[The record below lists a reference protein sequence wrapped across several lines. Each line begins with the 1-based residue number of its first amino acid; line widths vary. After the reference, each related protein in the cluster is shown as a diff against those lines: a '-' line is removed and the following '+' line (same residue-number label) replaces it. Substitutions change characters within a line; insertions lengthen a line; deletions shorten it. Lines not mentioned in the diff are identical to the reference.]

1 MAAPNLQ
8 FAPQIAQARQLFSR
22 GDFSAAAPI
31 LRKIVERQP
40 ANAEALYDLARCH
53 IQLGEFADARKRL
66 EQTIRLVPRQAVLH
80 SQLAR
85 VHMLENNFPAAHRCV
100 DEALRLAPGTP
111 EFLARKA
118 DIFFTQ
124 GDYPAAYDALR
135 ERIDAGDDSPDIAF
149 AFARIAPKVSQTE
162 KGVELLQRMLATEQ
176 PVFMRSQALFRL
188 GALLDKLKRYDDA
201 FAAYAE
207 GNRLRAHR
215 YDPARHAR
223 IIDELIAAWTP
234 EAIARLPRNTQ
245 RNELHV
251 FIVGMPRSGTTLVE
265 QILAS
270 HSKVFGAGEPNDLD
284 VVANSIQPPAPGEAP
299 HVSNLA
305 LLTPKTI
312 ERAAR
317 EYTRAVLVG
326 SPAGAQRI
334 TDKMPVNFMHL
345 GLISIL
351 FPQARII
358 HTTRKPLDTCLSCH
372 FQSWTSVFP
381 WVNDLAHI
389 GAYYNDYLRLM
400 AHWKNV
406 LSLPILDVSYEQLTA
421 DQEPWSRR
429 MIDFIGLP
437 WDDRCLRFYETQRRV
452 QNMNQDLVRQPI
464 YRSSV
469 ERWRHYE
476 KHLGPL
482 KAALNSSG
490 GAIA

>member
-8 FAPQIAQARQLFSR
+8 FAPQIAQARSLFAH
-22 GDFSAAAPI
+22 GNFSAAAPI

-40 ANAEALYDLARCH
+40 TNAEALYDLARCH
-53 IQLGEFADARKRL
+53 IQLGQFTEARKRL
-66 EQTIRLVPRQAVLH
+66 EQTIKLIPRQAVLH

-85 VHMLENNFPAAHRCV
+85 VYMLENNFSVAHRCV
-100 DEALRLAPGTP
+100 EEALRLAPGTP

-118 DIFFTQ
+118 DICFTQ
-124 GDYPAAYDALR
+124 GNYPAAFDALK
-135 ERIDAGDDSPDIAF
+135 DHLTPGACPPDIAF
-149 AFARIAPKVSQTE
+149 AFARIAPKVDQIE
-162 KGVELLQRMLATEQ
+162 LGVTLLEEMLATEQ

-188 GALLDKLKRYDDA
+188 GELLDKQKLYDRA

-215 YDPARHAR
+215 YDPQQHSR
-223 IIDELIAAWTP
+223 IIDQLIAAWTP
-234 EAIARLPRNTQ
+234 EAIARLPKNTQ

-270 HSKVFGAGEPNDLD
+270 HPKVFGAGEPNDLD
-284 VVANSIQPPAPGEAP
+284 AAANSIQPPSPGEAP
-299 HVSNLA
+299 HVNNLA
-305 LLTPKTI
+305 LLTPKSI

-317 EYTRAVLVG
+317 DYTRAVLTG
-326 SPAGAQRI
+326 SSSSIQRI

-358 HTTRKPLDTCLSCH
+358 HTTRDPLDTCLSCH

-389 GAYYNDYLRLM
+389 GAFYNDYLRLM
-400 AHWKNV
+400 AHWKKV
-406 LSLPILDVSYEQLTA
+406 LPLPMLDVSYEELTA
-421 DQEPWSRR
+421 EQEAWSRR
-429 MIDFIGLP
+429 MIDFLGLP
-437 WDDRCLRFYETQRRV
+437 WDDRCLRFYETERRV

-469 ERWRHYE
+469 QRWRRYE
-476 KHLGPL
+476 QHLGPL
-482 KAALNSSG
+482 KSIIQSSG
-490 GAIA
+490 GLPA